1 MDFVDFKW
9 TEFIPYNLSDNI
21 QDVVIAYRNDKPIA
35 CEGLKKPMILHP
47 NTL

>member
-9 TEFIPYNLSDNI
+9 TEFIPYNLSENI
-21 QDVVIAYRNDKPIA
+21 QDVAIAYQNGRPIA
-35 CEGLKKPMILHP
+35 CAGLKKPMIPHP